1 MSNSVSQKARID
13 SGAIVKQRYLIKQLL
28 GQGGLG
34 RTYLAWDT
42 HRFNEPCVLKEF
54 SPTGARQ
61 FDVAKSAEL
70 FTREAKILY
79 HLSHPQIPKFMAYF
93 EEKERLF
100 LAQEYIQGKS
110 YAVLVAEKQQ
120 KKRTFRESNVIR
132 WLLELLPV
140 LEYIHQHH
148 ILHRDIS
155 PDNIIQPQDKQAPVL
170 IDFSV
175 GKFTNSNT
183 TIEQSSFDAQANLSN
198 ISFVGKIGFAP
209 REQIT
214 LGICSPS
221 SDLYSLGVTAL
232 VLLTGKQPTQLLDR
246 YSLNWKWEQYAQVSP
261 PLQTI
266 LHKMIAEQPQER
278 YQSAREIIK
287 DIEHT
292 IINRNTFIYTAP
304 SNSKSQPVSGK
315 QLQAETMIIS
325 NVTANS
331 QSSPSAIS
339 SASKQ
344 VPAKK
349 EETMIISNL
358 QAASSQSPQQQ
369 HQSIA
374 NEMVYSTGT
383 RLIDLPDSQQQSL
396 SPSKS
401 KPQKPTSK
409 ATSPS
414 QLPDETMIVTPPQM
428 KDDD

>member
-1 MSNSVSQKARID
+1 MSNPVSQKARID

-61 FDVAKSAEL
+61 FDVAKSSEL

-183 TIEQSSFDAQANLSN
+183 TIEQSSFDAQADLSN
-198 ISFVGKIGFAP
+198 SSFVGKIGFAP

-214 LGICSPS
+214 LGISSPS

-287 DIEHT
+287 DIERT
-292 IINRNTFIYTAP
+292 IINRNTFIYPAS

-325 NVTANS
+325 NVIANS

-358 QAASSQSPQQQ
+358 QAESSQSPQQQ

-374 NEMVYSTGT
+374 NEVVSPTGT
-383 RLIDLPDSQQQSL
+383 RLIDLPDSQQRSL
-396 SPSKS
+396 SPSKP

-428 KDDD
+428 KDEE